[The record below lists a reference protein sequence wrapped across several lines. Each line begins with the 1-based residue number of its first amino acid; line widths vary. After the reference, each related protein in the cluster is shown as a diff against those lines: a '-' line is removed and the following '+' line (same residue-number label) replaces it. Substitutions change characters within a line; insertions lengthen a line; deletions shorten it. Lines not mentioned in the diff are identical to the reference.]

1 MSTEE
6 HRERLIAFLNTVA
19 KPGQVVGEAGD
30 DESNLVQA
38 NVVDSFAVIQI
49 IFYLEENY
57 GVDLP
62 AMGIDPADLVSIA
75 GMMSVIE
82 RSFE

>member
-19 KPGQVVGEAGD
+19 RPGQVAGEGGD

-57 GVDLP
+57 GVNLP

>member
-19 KPGQVVGEAGD
+19 RPGQVVGEGGD

>member
-19 KPGQVVGEAGD
+19 RPGQVVGEGGD

-75 GMMSVIE
+75 GMMSAIE